1 MLYEGPSA
9 WVGGYFTSGDIN
21 SDFMEALE
29 DLAGDP
35 FVEQSHKLL
44 QSHIS
49 TGSPV
54 EIVGP

>member
-1 MLYEGPSA
+1 MLYEGTSA
-9 WVGGYFTSGDIN
+9 FVDGYLTTGDIN
-21 SDFMEALE
+21 TDSTEALE

-49 TGSPV
+49 TGYDTLFSCR
-54 EIVGP
+54 